1 MLRILL
7 TTVAVLGLLQT
18 SYAQTPLFD
27 LSASPD
33 SALDLN
39 GTVIEDHQ
47 TALNDLGGTITLQ
60 TFASVSE
67 NADLVAFE
75 RASNGSLLSF
85 DIFVTLPTTSTDI
98 TVRPADVVRFDG
110 SDYTLVFDATAAG
123 IPNGVRV
130 DAVAT
135 DGSDLLLS
143 FDTTVDLGSG
153 LTVTDE
159 DLVRWDGVSF
169 TLFLA
174 TSTVGIDPALDLDG
188 AHRLKDGNL
197 LLSFDGSGSVGTP
210 AVFFDDEDILEYDPA
225 GSTWELAYDG
235 SAQATAWLDGS
246 DIDAFD
252 VTEPLIIDSSLQI
265 SGSALG
271 GTIFFTVADVPL
283 SIVTTNGLTPAQLAQ
298 AMADAIN
305 ADPTLSGLGVTA
317 IAVGDTLYTNGA
329 LTQISTTD
337 TGLTLVQG
345 LSLPPQP
352 DGDINLDGAVNA
364 ADILIGQQV
373 LGGTATLTPLQLI
386 HGDVA
391 PLVSGTPAPDGLFT
405 LGDLLVIQR
414 KVLGVISF

>member
-1 MLRILL
+1 M
-7 TTVAVLGLLQT
+7 VAGLGISHA
-18 SYAQTPLFD
+18 SYSQTPLFD

-33 SALDLN
+33 TNL
-39 GTVIEDHQ
+39 
-47 TALNDLGGTITLQ
+47 DLGGTVVKDDQAALDDLGGAITLQ

-67 NADLVAFE
+67 NADLVAYE
-75 RASNGSLLSF
+75 RASNGTLLAF
-85 DIFVTLPTTSTDI
+85 DIFVILPTTSTDI
-98 TVRPADVVRFDG
+98 TVRPSDVVRFDG
-110 SDYTLVFDATAAG
+110 SDYTLVFEATAAG
-123 IPNGVRV
+123 VPDGVRV

-135 DGSDLLLS
+135 DGADLLLS
-143 FDTTVDLGSG
+143 FDTTVDLGGG

-159 DLVRWDGVSF
+159 DLVRWDGASF

-174 TSTVGIDPALDLDG
+174 TSTAGIDPALDLDG

-210 AVFFDDEDILEYDPA
+210 AVYFDDEDILEYDPV
-225 GSTWELAYDG
+225 GSTWELAYDA
-235 SAQATAWLDGS
+235 SAQAAAWPDGS

-283 SIVTTNGLTPAQLAQ
+283 SVVTTSGQTPAQLAQ

-305 ADPTLSGLGVTA
+305 TDPALSALGVTA

-329 LTQISTTD
+329 LTHISTTD

-345 LSLPPQP
+345 LSSPPQP
-352 DGDINLDGAVNA
+352 DGDITLDGAVNV
-364 ADILIGQQV
+364 ADILLGQQV
-373 LGGTATLTPLQLI
+373 LGGTATLTPLQLV

-414 KVLGVISF
+414 KALGVISF